1 MFHES
6 QTCVTE
12 CITHCNEH
20 ATTVAVRT
28 SLDGT
33 TDAGKEAFLM
43 DEPVC

>member
-12 CITHCNEH
+12 CITHCNED
-20 ATTVAVRT
+20 ATVRM

-33 TDAGKEAFLM
+33 TDADKEAFLM